1 MAWSKIRYGTP
12 EYAEYEALDHKLW
25 DYGSSYSIN
34 EYECVVMT
42 ALELSTK
49 YRKELK
55 EVYEGYCVGKYDI
68 QKLRETI
75 ARIDE
80 QTKDGKF
87 TEELLSELE
96 KQQKA

>member
-1 MAWSKIRYGTP
+1 MAMSKIGYGTP
-12 EYAEYEALDHKLW
+12 EYAEYETLDHKLW
-25 DYGSSYSIN
+25 DYGSSYSLN
-34 EYECVVMT
+34 EYECVVTT
-42 ALELSTK
+42 ALDLCTK
-49 YRKELK
+49 YRLELK

-68 QKLRETI
+68 QKLRKTI